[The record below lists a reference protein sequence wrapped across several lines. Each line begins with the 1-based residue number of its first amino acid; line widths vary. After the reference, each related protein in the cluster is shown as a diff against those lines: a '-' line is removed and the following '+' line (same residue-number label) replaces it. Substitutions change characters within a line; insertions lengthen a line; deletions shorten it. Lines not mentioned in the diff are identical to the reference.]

1 VDSTPCVGELDDLYG
16 CWPGFGGVGAAAW
29 HTVQKE
35 CSQVRLWSSWA
46 NLKARCRGSGWIG
59 RSGGQPGSRIR
70 RAINEAGSSR
80 FVEWT
85 FKTSMLI
92 HANDVV
98 DSWIVGLSLC
108 TLACPPLP
116 RRASACLCL
125 DSACFAGRGRP
136 GTGVRGLRCF
146 VGENAPPSSQSSSDT
161 VMAENPSTGLIIC
174 ALMAHRDAVIE
185 ANTAAS

>member
-1 VDSTPCVGELDDLYG
+1 MLVWLRWCGCGGLAHCSKGMQPSSVVEQLGEPESEGAGVPVGLE
-16 CWPGFGGVGAAAW
+16 
-29 HTVQKE
+29 
-35 CSQVRLWSSWA
+35 
-46 NLKARCRGSGWIG
+46 
-59 RSGGQPGSRIR
+59 GGQPGSRIR
-70 RAINEAGSSR
+70 RAINEVGSSR

-98 DSWIVGLSLC
+98 DSCIVGLSLC
-108 TLACPPLP
+108 TLACPPLL

-125 DSACFAGRGRP
+125 NSACFAGRGRP

-161 VMAENPSTGLIIC
+161 VMVENPSTGLIFC